1 MAPKILLIET
11 SSHRCDVAIAEGKT
25 LLAECG
31 SLDPK
36 GYQHAEKLHVYI
48 QEVLTS
54 ANLRV
59 SDLDAI
65 AVSAGPGSYTG
76 LRIGVVSAKGLAQPH
91 SLPILAYS
99 SLEALGEAARELA
112 PNLHAHDRI
121 WAAMDARR
129 MEVYSAVFTG
139 NGERLSPDAPQLLE
153 EMPIHASA
161 SDADYKVYGVGDGVA
176 KALASWP
183 NLRVVPIEYASAR
196 HGISMALRAFEAKDF
211 ADTAAL
217 TPAYLKAYRAGSP
230 KLGLPNT

>member
-36 GYQHAEKLHVYI
+36 GYQHAEKLHVYL
-48 QEVLTS
+48 QEVLAA

-59 SDLDAI
+59 SDLDGI

-76 LRIGVVSAKGLAQPH
+76 LRIGVASAKGLAQPH
-91 SLPILAYS
+91 ALPILAYS
-99 SLEALGEAARELA
+99 SLEALGQAARELR
-112 PNLHAHDRI
+112 PELGEHDRI

-129 MEVYSAVFTG
+129 MEVYSAVFSG

-153 EMPIHASA
+153 EVPMHATA
-161 SDADYKVYGVGDGVA
+161 EGGQAVFGVGDGVA
-176 KALASWP
+176 KAMETWP
-183 NLRVVPIEYASAR
+183 DLQNLSIEYASAR
-196 HGISMALRAFEAKDF
+196 HGIPMALRAFEAKDF
-211 ADTAAL
+211 SDTAAL
-217 TPAYLKAYRAGSP
+217 TPTYLKAYRAGSP